1 MALVEDTVLF
11 LGAAV
16 VAVPVFKRLGFGAL
30 LGYLAAGI
38 AIGPWL
44 LGLVSD
50 VDAILHFAEFGVVLL
65 LFLIGLELHP
75 SRLWALRRPI
85 LGLGSSQVLLSA
97 AVIAVAAWLL
107 DQRVQTAVVIGL
119 VLALSSTA
127 FALQTLAERKEL
139 RTQQG
144 RAAFSV
150 LLFQDLAVI
159 PLLAVL
165 PWIASA
171 SIERVAD
178 GAAGM
183 SDTQWLQIGFSVVT
197 VAIAVVGGRYVLR
210 PFLRLVASAGVP
222 ELFTAA
228 ALLVV
233 LGIALLMEQIG
244 LSMALGAFL
253 AGVLLADT
261 QYRHQLEGDIEPFKG
276 LLLGLFFIAVGMSMD
291 LGLLVESPVAVLGV
305 AVGLMTIKLAVLLGI
320 GLAVGMR
327 WEAALALAAV
337 LPQGGEFAFVLFGQ
351 ATSVGAVDRTTADF
365 LILAVALSMAL
376 TPLSVALADRI
387 RRTLARDDAPEA
399 PLPEVDEH
407 DPRVVIAGFGRFGQ
421 IVGRLL
427 NVRRIKFVALD
438 SDNARIEVARRF
450 GNLAYFGDANR
461 LQVLEA
467 AGTGKAE
474 IFVVAV
480 DDPDRAVEI
489 ARMVRMHFPGIRVYA
504 RAADRFHAYKLM
516 EVGVDAVY
524 REMFG
529 SSIDMARAVFVG
541 LGMPNRRADE
551 ITRTFKDYDE
561 GLVREQYRMQGDETA
576 MIRAT
581 REAATHLAGLFEH
594 DLELSEDDEK
604 RGRDAAE

>member
-1 MALVEDTVLF
+1 MSLVQDTVLF
-11 LGAAV
+11 LAAAV
-16 VAVPVFKRLGFGAL
+16 VAVPVMKRLGFGAL
-30 LGYLAAGI
+30 LGYLAAGV

-44 LGLVSD
+44 FGLVSD
-50 VDAILHFAEFGVVLL
+50 VDSILHFAEFGVVLL

-97 AVIAVAAWLL
+97 AIIALAAWLIG
-107 DQRVQTAVVIGL
+107 QRVQTAVVIGL

-144 RAAFSV
+144 RAAFSI

-165 PWIASA
+165 PWIATA
-171 SIERVAD
+171 SIEKVTD

-183 SDTQWLQIGFSVVT
+183 SDTQWLAIFFSVFA
-197 VAIAVVGGRYVLR
+197 VAVAVIGGRYVLR
-210 PFLRLVASAGVP
+210 PFLKLVAAADVP

-233 LGIALLMEQIG
+233 LGMALLMEEIG

-291 LGLLVESPVAVLGV
+291 LGLLLASPLAVFGVAIALMAAKLVVLLVLGLV
-305 AVGLMTIKLAVLLGI
+305 A
-320 GLAVGMR
+320 GMR
-327 WEAALALAAV
+327 WEAALALGAV

-351 ATSVGAVDRTTADF
+351 ATSVGAVDRQTADF
-365 LILAVALSMAL
+365 LILAVAVSMAL
-376 TPLSVALADRI
+376 TPLSVGLADRV
-387 RRTLARDDAPEA
+387 RRTFAQRAEAEA

-427 NVRRIKFVALD
+427 NIRRIKFVALD

-480 DDPDRAVEI
+480 DDPDRAIEI

-504 RAADRFHAYKLM
+504 RAIDRFHAYRLM
-516 EVGVDAVY
+516 EVGVDAVI

-529 SSIDMARAVFVG
+529 SSIDMAKAVFVG
-541 LGMPNRRADE
+541 LGESNRRANE
-551 ITRTFKDYDE
+551 LTRTFKEYDE
-561 GLVREQYRMQGDETA
+561 QLLREQYRMQGDESEL
-576 MIRAT
+576 IRSS
-581 REAATHLAGLFEH
+581 REAAVHLAGLFEH
-594 DLELSEDDEK
+594 DRELSDDDES
-604 RGRDAAE
+604 RGREAAE

>member
-1 MALVEDTVLF
+1 MSIVQDAVLF

-16 VAVPVFKRLGFGAL
+16 IAVPVMKRLGFGAL
-30 LGYLAAGI
+30 LGYLTAGV

-50 VDAILHFAEFGVVLL
+50 VDSILHFAEFGVVLL

-85 LGLGSSQVLLSA
+85 FGLGSSQVLASA
-97 AVIAVAAWLL
+97 AAIATVAWLFG
-107 DQRVQTAVVIGL
+107 QRVETAVVIGL

-144 RAAFSV
+144 RAAFSI

-165 PWIASA
+165 PWIATA
-171 SIERVAD
+171 SIEKVA
-178 GAAGM
+178 GSPAM
-183 SDTQWLQIGFSVVT
+183 TDTQWLAIGFSVVA
-197 VAIAVVGGRYVLR
+197 VAVVVVGGRYVLR
-210 PFLRLVASAGVP
+210 PFLKLVAAADVP

-233 LGIALLMEQIG
+233 LGMALLMEEIG

-291 LGLLVESPVAVLGV
+291 LGLLLAAPLAVFGVAIALMAAKLVVLLVLGLV
-305 AVGLMTIKLAVLLGI
+305 A
-320 GLAVGMR
+320 GMR
-327 WEAALALAAV
+327 WEAALALGAV

-351 ATSVGAVDRTTADF
+351 ATSVGAVDRQTADF
-365 LILAVALSMAL
+365 LILAVAVSMAL
-376 TPLSVALADRI
+376 TPLSVGLADRV
-387 RRTLARDDAPEA
+387 RRTFTRSAEAEA

-427 NVRRIKFVALD
+427 NIRRIKFVALD

-480 DDPDRAVEI
+480 DDPDRAIEI

-504 RAADRFHAYKLM
+504 RAIDRFHAYRLM
-516 EVGVDAVY
+516 EVGVDAVI

-529 SSIDMARAVFVG
+529 SSIDMAKAVFVG
-541 LGMPNRRADE
+541 LGESNRRADE
-551 ITRTFKDYDE
+551 LTRTFKEYDE
-561 GLVREQYRMQGDETA
+561 QLLREQYRMQGDESEL
-576 MIRAT
+576 IRSS
-581 REAATHLAGLFEH
+581 REAAVHLAGLFEH
-594 DLELSEDDEK
+594 DRELSDDDES
-604 RGRDAAE
+604 RGREAAE

>member
-1 MALVEDTVLF
+1 MSIVQDAVLF

-16 VAVPVFKRLGFGAL
+16 IAVPVMKRLGFGAL
-30 LGYLAAGI
+30 LGYLTAGV

-50 VDAILHFAEFGVVLL
+50 VDSILHFAEFGVVLL

-85 LGLGSSQVLLSA
+85 FGLGSSQVLASA
-97 AVIAVAAWLL
+97 AAIATVAWLFG
-107 DQRVQTAVVIGL
+107 QRVETAVVIGL

-144 RAAFSV
+144 RAAFSI

-165 PWIASA
+165 PWIATA
-171 SIERVAD
+171 SIEKVA
-178 GAAGM
+178 GSPAM
-183 SDTQWLQIGFSVVT
+183 TDTQWLAIGFSVVA
-197 VAIAVVGGRYVLR
+197 VAVVVVGGRYVLR
-210 PFLRLVASAGVP
+210 PFLKLVAAADVP

-233 LGIALLMEQIG
+233 LGMALLMEEIG

-291 LGLLVESPVAVLGV
+291 LGLLMAAPVAVFGV
-305 AVGLMTIKLAVLLGI
+305 AIALMAVKLAILLGL
-320 GLAVGMR
+320 GLGTGMR
-327 WEAALALAAV
+327 WEAALALGAV

-351 ATSVGAVDRTTADF
+351 ATSVGAVDRQTADF
-365 LILAVALSMAL
+365 LILAVALTMAL
-376 TPLSVALADRI
+376 TPLSVSLADRL
-387 RRTLARDDAPEA
+387 RRAFAKADGPEA

-427 NVRRIKFVALD
+427 NIRRIKFVALD

-474 IFVVAV
+474 IFVLAV
-480 DDPDRAVEI
+480 DDPERAVEI
-489 ARMVRMHFPGIRVYA
+489 ARMVRMHFPGIRLYA
-504 RAADRFHAYKLM
+504 HATDRFHAYRLM
-516 EVGVDAVY
+516 EVGVDAVF

-529 SSIDMARAVFVG
+529 SSIDMAKAVFVG
-541 LGMPNRRADE
+541 LGESNRRADE
-551 ITRTFKDYDE
+551 LTRTFKDYDE
-561 GLVREQYRMQGDETA
+561 QLLREQYRIQGDESEL
-576 MIRAT
+576 IRSS
-581 REAATHLAGLFEH
+581 REAAVHLAGLFEH
-594 DLELSEDDEK
+594 DREISEDDK
-604 RGRDAAE
+604 SRGREAAE